1 MSGVVLHQ
9 ISMKRESKSFTDSLH
24 AILSAAGLFDGPKYI
39 LSGLSGMAFK
49 FSVHKR
55 LLPMSVSAYG
65 QWGTEHRPAV
75 DNLGVFTE
83 SDGGRTRH
91 PTFRYYREDAVRGVK
106 CSLERGIGV
115 VYWLPEFGVIHGYDD
130 EDGVFFVQDGRSP
143 ESQIVLYEN
152 FGINSTPF
160 WYIQLFGDRIHI
172 EQPAMVLES
181 LRLAIHDWDTPHK
194 TLPDT
199 EMASGKLAY
208 AYLVRG
214 LDSRD
219 YDERGAVYILNSY
232 LYARR
237 EIEHY
242 LHDVGEAL
250 PGLDEAAD
258 IYSELV
264 RTVSPIEG
272 CLVDYNGSKRVN
284 PECIGELRELLLEAE
299 SLEEQ
304 AIERFRSIS
313 ERYPD
318 RKRSTVPRWGIHTP
332 R

>member
-1 MSGVVLHQ
+1 
-9 ISMKRESKSFTDSLH
+9 MKRESKSFTDSLY
-24 AILSAAGLFDGPKYI
+24 AVLTAAGLFDGPKYT

-75 DNLGVFTE
+75 DNLGIFTE

-91 PTFRYYREDAVRGVK
+91 PTFRYYQREAIRWVK
-106 CSLERGIGV
+106 RSLERGIGV

-130 EDGVFFVQDGRSP
+130 EDGVFFVQDGRST
-143 ESQIVLYEN
+143 ESHIVLYEN

-160 WYIQLFGDRIHI
+160 WSIQLFGDRVKI
-172 EQPAMVLES
+172 ELSAMVLES
-181 LRLAIHDWDTPHK
+181 LRMAIHDWVTPHK

-199 EMASGKLAY
+199 EIASGKLAY
-208 AYLVRG
+208 AYLVGG
-214 LDSRD
+214 LDRGG
-219 YDERGAVYILNSY
+219 YDERGAVYILKSY

-237 EIEHY
+237 EIENY
-242 LHDVGEAL
+242 LHDVREAL
-250 PGLDEAAD
+250 PGLNEAAE

-264 RTVSPIEG
+264 RTVSPIDGCMAEKEG
-272 CLVDYNGSKRVN
+272 AMRVN
-284 PECIGELRELLLEAE
+284 PNCVGELREMLLEAE
-299 SLEEQ
+299 SLEER
-304 AIERFRSIS
+304 AIETFRAIS
-313 ERYPD
+313 ARYVD

>member
-1 MSGVVLHQ
+1 MSGVTLQQ

-24 AILSAAGLFDGPKYI
+24 AILTVAGLYEGPKYR

-49 FSVHKR
+49 CSVHKR

-75 DNLGVFTE
+75 DNLGIFTE
-83 SDGGRTRH
+83 TDGGRVRH
-91 PTFRYYREDAVRGVK
+91 PTFRYYRQEALQSVKRSLDRG
-106 CSLERGIGV
+106 LGV

-130 EDGVFFVQDGRSP
+130 EDGVLFVQDGRLA

-160 WYIQLFGDRIHI
+160 WYIQLFGDRVKIDLRD
-172 EQPAMVLES
+172 MVLES
-181 LRLAIHDWDTPHK
+181 LRMAVCDWDTPHK

-199 EMASGKLAY
+199 DMASGKLAY
-208 AYLVRG
+208 AYLIDG
-214 LDSRD
+214 LEKGD

-232 LYARR
+232 LYARK
-237 EIEHY
+237 EIESY
-242 LHDVGEAL
+242 LQDVGGAL
-250 PGLDEAAD
+250 PGLNEAAAL
-258 IYSELV
+258 YGELV
-264 RTVSPIEG
+264 RTVSPIPGFMEDRDGSVRIKRSGIVELCGILRTAGRMEG
-272 CLVDYNGSKRVN
+272 
-284 PECIGELRELLLEAE
+284 E
-299 SLEEQ
+299 

-313 ERYPD
+313 AGFPD
-318 RKRSTVPRWGIHTP
+318 RKRSAVPRWGVHSP